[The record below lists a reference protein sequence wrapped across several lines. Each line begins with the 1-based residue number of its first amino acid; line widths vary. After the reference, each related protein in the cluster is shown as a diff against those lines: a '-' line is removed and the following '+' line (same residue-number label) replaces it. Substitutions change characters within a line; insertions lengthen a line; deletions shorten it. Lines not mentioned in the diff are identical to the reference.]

1 MNTKILK
8 YELFGLFTLTLT
20 TLIVFYYRDGMPDN
34 YLSISSSTNYG
45 FFSYY
50 TYSLMNFIN
59 YYTGPWL
66 FIPCVIFTACYA
78 RFYSKRADFI
88 DTLNIV
94 TVLGATFSFIHLASP
109 SLIGAGLNQFV
120 ASFFSPIII
129 GVGFVLMSALFLWGT
144 FRNRFIEAMIE
155 LKALMFNLKE
165 KAQSAQINEKFLAL
179 KNKIAEQKAEKL
191 MAIEDMSSSFKI
203 PFVGKPKNEKEEE
216 VLADGNL
223 EKEEVS
229 EEISKEES
237 NVEKAIISLAA
248 PEVMASQEEVVV
260 EEIEEKAEEEI
271 LEKKMG
277 ILPLLNT
284 KTMYEK
290 VEDFEE
296 VVVAK
301 EVIAADS
308 DDEYVDES
316 EISTYHNPVKQETFN
331 EDQYYGLVKHAAT
344 ARGEH
349 PSHQPED
356 KYFHDIIYKIE
367 TKLAEFKIT
376 GQIINVLKGPVVDTF
391 EWELGAGEKVSR
403 LTSIA
408 EDLSLALSGSPIRMV
423 YPMKGRTTVGIEVPR
438 NPRDFIFLDEI
449 ITAKDFSNTSH
460 ILPLAMGKDAFG
472 EPVVVDLASMPHML
486 VAGSTGAGKSVF
498 INSVLV
504 SLLIK
509 KSPNH
514 MKLILIDPKQ
524 LELALY
530 ARLPHLIMPVI
541 TEAKTAATALLWACQ
556 EMERR
561 YSIMSEFGVRNI
573 EGFNHKLKAAS
584 KESTEKLRKYY
595 EYETEDT
602 YELPYIVVIV
612 DEFADLILTQK
623 GKEIETHICR
633 LAAKA
638 RAAGIHLML
647 ATQRPSVDVITG
659 LIKSNFPTRVSFR
672 VTSSTDSRTI
682 LNAMGAEKLL
692 GKGDMLYKQGV
703 DTTRIHSAFIDEG
716 EIEQLTD
723 KLSEMAPSFNPTVM
737 EFLENGGEEE
747 PVSASGRNDS
757 EQGGAGSKDE
767 KYDEAVKVVME
778 HRSAS
783 ASLLQRRL
791 GVGYNRAANLIDEL
805 EANGVIG
812 PAQGSKPRKVL
823 GGTDASL

>member
-1 MNTKILK
+1 MNNTKILK
-8 YELFGLFTLTLT
+8 YELFTLFFLTVVTLV
-20 TLIVFYYRDGMPDN
+20 VFYYRDTLPDN
-34 YLSISSSTNYG
+34 YLSISSTSSHG
-45 FFSYY
+45 FFAYY
-50 TYSLMNFIN
+50 GTSLLNFIN
-59 YYTGPWL
+59 YYSGPWV
-66 FIPCVIFTACYA
+66 FVPCLIFTS
-78 RFYSKRADFI
+78 FYVLVFSKRADWI
-88 DTLNIV
+88 DALNIFSLTIFSV
-94 TVLGATFSFIHLASP
+94 FTIFYFQPTLLGGGLYQILDLSFSAFSMFLVWAS
-109 SLIGAGLNQFV
+109 SLT
-120 ASFFSPIII
+120 
-129 GVGFVLMSALFLWGT
+129 LFLWGT
-144 FRNRFIEAMIE
+144 FRGGFTSVLSMAANEVKNFDYQATAD
-155 LKALMFNLKE
+155 KV
-165 KAQSAQINEKFLAL
+165 QEKFLLL
-179 KNKIAEQKAEKL
+179 KNKIG
-191 MAIEDMSSSFKI
+191 
-203 PFVGKPKNEKEEE
+203 VKPRE
-216 VLADGNL
+216 LT
-223 EKEEVS
+223 
-229 EEISKEES
+229 ES
-237 NVEKAIISLAA
+237 TGE
-248 PEVMASQEEVVV
+248 
-260 EEIEEKAEEEI
+260 EEEI
-271 LEKKMG
+271 APNQKQKLEFKKSASSVQA
-277 ILPLLNT
+277 
-284 KTMYEK
+284 KTPETIFLADNSEAQYVATEIPEETFLVPITEARK
-290 VEDFEE
+290 VEIADEVDSEDEE
-296 VVVAK
+296 NLPV
-301 EVIAADS
+301 VIARTG

-316 EISTYHNPVKQETFN
+316 EISTYNSHTNKVETFN
-331 EDQYYGLVKHAAT
+331 DEKYYNLVKLA
-344 ARGEH
+344 
-349 PSHQPED
+349 SHKKQDVKFSQPED
-356 KYFHDIIYKIE
+356 KYFHDIISKIQA
-367 TKLAEFKIT
+367 KLGEFRIA

-391 EWELGAGEKVSR
+391 EWELGPGEKVSR

-449 ITAKDFSNTSH
+449 IGSKDFTSTSH
-460 ILPLAMGKDAFG
+460 QLPLAMGKDAFG
-472 EPVVVDLASMPHML
+472 EPVVVDLAAMPHML

-509 KSPNH
+509 KSPNQ

-530 ARLPHLIMPVI
+530 SRLPHLIMPVI

-573 EGFNHKLKAAS
+573 EGFNHKLKNAPRATVD
-584 KESTEKLRKYY
+584 KIRKFY
-595 EYETEDT
+595 EYSADDT
-602 YELPYIVVIV
+602 YELPYIVIIV

-638 RAAGIHLML
+638 RAAGVHLML

-703 DTTRIHSAFIDEG
+703 DTTRIHSAYIEEL
-716 EIEQLTD
+716 EIESLTE
-723 KLSEMAPSFNPTVM
+723 KLSEMTPSFDPTVM

-747 PVSASGRNDS
+747 STTTVAMRDGESA
-757 EQGGAGSKDE
+757 GGKDD
-767 KYDEAVKVVME
+767 KYEEAVRVVLE

-791 GVGYNRAANLIDEL
+791 GVGYNRAANLIE
-805 EANGVIG
+805 EMESKGVVG

-823 GGTDASL
+823 MGSESLT

>member
-1 MNTKILK
+1 MNSKILK
-8 YELFGLFTLTLT
+8 YELFGLFALTLT

-59 YYTGPWL
+59 YYSGPWL

-78 RFYSKRADFI
+78 RFYSKRADLI
-88 DTLNIV
+88 DTLNVV
-94 TVLGATFSFIHLASP
+94 TVLGATFSFIHLISP

-129 GVGFVLMSALFLWGT
+129 GFGFILMSALFLWGT
-144 FRNRFIEAMIE
+144 FRNKFIETMIE
-155 LKALMFNLKE
+155 LKATAFSLKE
-165 KAQSAQINEKFLAL
+165 RAQSAQINEKILAL
-179 KNKIAEQKAEKL
+179 KNKISEQKAEKL
-191 MAIEDMSSSFKI
+191 MAIEDMSASFKI
-203 PFVGKPKNEKEEE
+203 PFVGKTKNEKEEVE
-216 VLADGNL
+216 ALVDEN
-223 EKEEVS
+223 KDSSNEEGSLSDTENMEFKKDETVVS
-229 EEISKEES
+229 L
-237 NVEKAIISLAA
+237 VA
-248 PEVMASQEEVVV
+248 PEENLAEDEEEVV
-260 EEIEEKAEEEI
+260 EII
-271 LEKKMG
+271 PEKKMG

-290 VEDFEE
+290 TDDFQE

-301 EVIAADS
+301 EVISADT
-308 DDEYVDES
+308 DDDFVDES
-316 EISTYHNPVKQETFN
+316 EISNYHKPVKQDAFN
-331 EDQYYGLVKHAAT
+331 EDQYYGLVKHAAS
-344 ARGEH
+344 ARSEH

-391 EWELGAGEKVSR
+391 EWELGSGEKVSR

-573 EGFNHKLKAAS
+573 EGFNHKLKSAS
-584 KESTEKLRKYY
+584 KESTEKLRRHY

-723 KLSEMAPSFNPTVM
+723 KLSEMAPSFNPNVM

-747 PVSASGRNDS
+747 PISASGRNDS
-757 EQGGAGSKDE
+757 EQNGAGSKDE
-767 KYDEAVKVVME
+767 KYEEAVKVVME

-805 EANGVIG
+805 EANGIIG